1 MCLVDLLQHMW
12 RTGEIPQEL
21 VWMILVL
28 ITKETTDTR
37 GIVLLETLW
46 KVVEALIDTCLH
58 VSLQMHGVLHKFRSR
73 RGMGASIMELKLAR
87 ELSRIYPY
95 PLFLVFLD
103 FWKAYDTVDWDR
115 LLITLE
121 VFGVGRLMCGFLE
134 TFWDCWKVVPRQNG
148 FHWPAFLATRG
159 TT

>member
-46 KVVEALIDTCLH
+46 KVVEALIDTCPT
-58 VSLQMHGVLHKFRSR
+58 SAYRCT
-73 RGMGASIMELKLAR
+73 ASSTSSGPE
-87 ELSRIYPY
+87 EG
-95 PLFLVFLD
+95 
-103 FWKAYDTVDWDR
+103 W
-115 LLITLE
+115 
-121 VFGVGRLMCGFLE
+121 GRL
-134 TFWDCWKVVPRQNG
+134 
-148 FHWPAFLATRG
+148 
-159 TT
+159 